1 MTACFISSGKYMYS
15 YVPTG
20 KRKWK
25 RRMQLPGKM
34 NWLETFMIMVFFMKR
49 RTCSHGEGEGD
60 GGRQESMLKRG
71 GKYTKRNSKYKS
83 KANI

>member
-34 NWLETFMIMVFFMKR
+34 NWLETFMIMVFFYEKEDLQPWRGR
-49 RTCSHGEGEGD
+49 R
-60 GGRQESMLKRG
+60 RRW
-71 GKYTKRNSKYKS
+71 
-83 KANI
+83 